1 MYPVSE
7 LVAIFK
13 ALSNENRLAIFNLL
27 RECCLCEEA
36 PGGLE
41 PENLPE
47 GCLCV
52 QKIVERLSMTQAT
65 VSHHLKE
72 LARAGLLTR
81 FKKGPWVYYLVNAEV
96 LAELEGYFS
105 GGGGRREA
113 ACGP

>member
-1 MYPVSE
+1 MAE
-7 LVAIFK
+7 LVTIFK

-36 PGGLE
+36 PEGLG

-52 QKIVERLSMTQAT
+52 QNIVERLRMTQAT

-81 FKKGPWVYYLVNAEV
+81 FKKGPWAYYLVNAEV
-96 LAELEGYFS
+96 LAKLEAYFR
-105 GGGGRREA
+105 GREEKKEV